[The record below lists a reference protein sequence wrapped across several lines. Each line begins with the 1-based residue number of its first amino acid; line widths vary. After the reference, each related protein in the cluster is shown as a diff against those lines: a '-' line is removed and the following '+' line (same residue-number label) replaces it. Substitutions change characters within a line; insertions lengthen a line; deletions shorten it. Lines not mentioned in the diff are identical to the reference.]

1 MATLKKVE
9 LGVLVTLGSF
19 GNTRE
24 AFDLHWRIFSFPPN
38 FLNTQYESLSSLSV
52 DIPFFGPS
60 RAILMM
66 QLEISFSALSFC
78 VNNKLFKIWQRSSCL
93 FFLWLEYKDDMT
105 MIPKNSSVVVRR
117 IPIGTKSKAQ
127 LAA

>member
-9 LGVLVTLGSF
+9 LPLAVLEKGGIRFALKNNIVSC
-19 GNTRE
+19 
-24 AFDLHWRIFSFPPN
+24 PPN

-52 DIPFFGPS
+52 DILFFGLS

-78 VNNKLFKIWQRSSCL
+78 VNDKMFKI
-93 FFLWLEYKDDMT
+93 
-105 MIPKNSSVVVRR
+105 
-117 IPIGTKSKAQ
+117 
-127 LAA
+127 

>member
-24 AFDLHWRIFSFPPN
+24 AFDLHWRISRPPN

-52 DIPFFGPS
+52 DILFFGPS

-78 VNNKLFKIWQRSSCL
+78 VNDKMFKIWQRSSCL
-93 FFLWLEYKDDMT
+93 FFLLLEYKDDMT

>member
-9 LGVLVTLGSF
+9 LGVLVTLGTF
-19 GNTRE
+19 GYTRE
-24 AFDLHWRIFSFPPN
+24 AFDLHWRIFSCPPN

-52 DIPFFGPS
+52 VILFFGLS
-60 RAILMM
+60 REILMM

-78 VNNKLFKIWQRSSCL
+78 VNDKMFKFWQRSSCL
-93 FFLWLEYKDDMT
+93 FFLWIEYKDDMT